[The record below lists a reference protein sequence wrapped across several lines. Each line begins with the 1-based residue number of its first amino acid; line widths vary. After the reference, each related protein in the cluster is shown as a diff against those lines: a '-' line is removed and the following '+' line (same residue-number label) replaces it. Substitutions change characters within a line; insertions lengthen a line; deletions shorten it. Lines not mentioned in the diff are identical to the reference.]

1 MAKRSGDGQD
11 GHTSSK
17 KRRVAQEPEQSADVP
32 IENEEEQRK
41 REKKEKKERKR
52 KAKEV
57 AAESPAVEKDEA
69 DEALTKEERKKQKKE
84 KKRQKELAE
93 EAGTNEEVVEPATVA
108 LEDMETGETKN
119 KKQSAE
125 APVPVANGQAGAQT
139 LGGYQQDSDLSAL
152 PQKTIDDFLTEQFI
166 TISDPLKSGF
176 RPITEFKYLPTGADA
191 KHLEGFKAPSPIQA
205 ASWPFLLAGR
215 DAIGIA
221 ETGSGKT
228 MAFGVPCMRYVRSVA
243 NSGKKGGSKVRAVMV
258 SPTRELAV
266 QIYEQL
272 VKLVGDS
279 GIKVV
284 CVYGGVPKDEQR
296 NGLRTASII
305 VATPGRL
312 NDFIQEG
319 AADLSNVGYFV
330 LDEADRMLDKG
341 FEAEIKKIASTI
353 TAGKAQTVMF
363 TATWPQSIRELA
375 ATFMKDPVRINIGQ
389 DNPTGDLRANVRVTQ
404 KVEVV
409 DPRGKEQ
416 RLLALLKQYQSGK
429 DKDNRI
435 LVFCLY
441 KKEATRVEGF
451 IASKG
456 LRVAGIHGDLNQNQ
470 RSASLEAFK
479 SGKVPLLVAT
489 DVAARG
495 LDIPNVKVVINVTF
509 PLTVEDYVHRIGRT
523 GRAGQDGLAITL
535 FTEHDKAQS
544 GALINVLKAAKQ
556 PVPDELMKFG
566 TVCVIHISPGLI
578 VLQLTISSRRL

>member
-1 MAKRSGDGQD
+1 
-11 GHTSSK
+11 
-17 KRRVAQEPEQSADVP
+17 
-32 IENEEEQRK
+32 
-41 REKKEKKERKR
+41 
-52 KAKEV
+52 
-57 AAESPAVEKDEA
+57 
-69 DEALTKEERKKQKKE
+69 
-84 KKRQKELAE
+84 
-93 EAGTNEEVVEPATVA
+93 
-108 LEDMETGETKN
+108 
-119 KKQSAE
+119 
-125 APVPVANGQAGAQT
+125 
-139 LGGYQQDSDLSAL
+139 
-152 PQKTIDDFLTEQFI
+152 
-166 TISDPLKSGF
+166 
-176 RPITEFKYLPTGADA
+176 
-191 KHLEGFKAPSPIQA
+191 
-205 ASWPFLLAGR
+205 
-215 DAIGIA
+215 
-221 ETGSGKT
+221 
-228 MAFGVPCMRYVRSVA
+228 
-243 NSGKKGGSKVRAVMV
+243 MV

-416 RLLALLKQYQSGK
+416 RLLALIKQYQSGK

-441 KKEATRVEGF
+441 KKEATRVEGY

-495 LDIPNVKVVINVTF
+495 LDIPNVKLVINVTF

-566 TVCVIHISPGLI
+566 TVCVLHIPLG
-578 VLQLTISSRRL
+578 VLLADICFHRRSRRSRTTRMEHSTRIPARSPRRRRRSPLIELLNALSVSLSLIITSWLKHTATVHLLFLTNLSFPVLTYFAHCCRRSDERLRRKRGNVHLGLTQPRTR